1 MAISREAILAAAL
14 ITAAIL
20 AHAFI
25 TQPPRY
31 QFLLINGNNV
41 IRADSQTG
49 LAILCERDY
58 RPNGD
63 AFFDCPQQMP
73 PPSPTT
79 PPK

>member
-1 MAISREAILAAAL
+1 MAISREAILPAAL

-31 QFLLINGNNV
+31 QFLLINGGNV

-49 LAILCERDY
+49 LAIVCERDY

-63 AFFDCPQQMP
+63 AFYDCLQRV
-73 PPSPTT
+73 PPSSPAT